1 MQRGGREVG
10 GGGEGCVL
18 CQHLIPRWQRGEER
32 CTFSTYLPRPNLQ
45 IAAEH
50 TSQCPAAQGW
60 RPLEPQG
67 SSRIAWLSV
76 GAHRSSCFRQRVPWQ
91 RPLG

>member
-1 MQRGGREVG
+1 MERGGREVG
-10 GGGEGCVL
+10 GGGVCAVPAP
-18 CQHLIPRWQRGEER
+18 HSRVVAEER
-32 CTFSTYLPRPNLQ
+32 REMYLFHLPRPNLQ

-76 GAHRSSCFRQRVPWQ
+76 GAHRPSCFRQRVPWQ